1 MKDLI
6 ELYKSFGQSVGI
18 VSDPQGFMNTL
29 LPGSDT
35 PKPWTIDSKRAVLPL
50 PDQLKQTDWSN
61 RIGFHPLLQ
70 NVASGDSRVMEKFR
84 DRMNGYA
91 DFMLGMLLVD
101 IAQLGAK
108 KNMHQDLI
116 PAQAA
121 YLGPFSDVDEK
132 FVKLLTDLV
141 ATKRPTK
148 KNAEFVRFSVIKG
161 RAWQGQKRSR
171 VAVMHFP
178 LYEQLPKDN
187 KPVVILGHKLRIND
201 VKMLRTMYEFLFQ
214 GIREAGFYEVGS
226 DSKIAPSMES
236 LMAVYA
242 MFADPINTAVA
253 ILEPVLNTSNALYI
267 VTDWREDLAKI
278 EEYLPQI
285 RKIPMLEGNAPS
297 ERIATPNAPVHI
309 TEKLATEPVRTV
321 AAANTAPTLTAQA
334 AAQVQVQQHIQQVQQ
349 GAQQVQDQSNTGVR
363 FKLGSRGPTVAH
375 DQVTHQLPETFQQ
388 PVQSQPLRPAV
399 QLAPTPAVGTILQAQ
414 QVAAGV
420 HPQQQFAGQVLP
432 GVAAQPVAQA
442 TKVPESARLFNG
454 ALYIPVESSGVSGI
468 PAGAVMIDNKVYV
481 PLAAAGAPV
490 GVPGQVGFNPNNRF
504 AAQNQA
510 VTDPSQVP
518 GLSEQEILYYRA
530 NPVMFQNYL
539 QQMQSNN
546 AMAAATQIAQR
557 QQQVPR
563 YLQTAIQQAQVQQ
576 QQATGFF
583 ARR

>member
-6 ELYKSFGQSVGI
+6 DLYKSFASSIGV
-18 VSDPQGFMNTL
+18 VADNQGFMNTL
-29 LPGSDT
+29 LPGSDS
-35 PKPWTIDSKRAVLPL
+35 PKPWTIDSKRVVLPL
-50 PDQLKQTDWSN
+50 PEQLKQTDWSN

-108 KNMHQDLI
+108 KNMHQDLS
-116 PAQAA
+116 PVQSA

-141 ATKRPTK
+141 ATKRPIK

-161 RAWQGQKRSR
+161 RVWQGQKRSR

-187 KPVVILGHKLRIND
+187 KPTVILGHKLRIND
-201 VKMLRTMYEFLFQ
+201 VKMLRNMYEFLFE
-214 GIREAGFYEVGS
+214 GIREANFYEVGS

-236 LMAVYA
+236 LMSVYGVFTEA
-242 MFADPINTAVA
+242 INKAVA
-253 ILEPVLNTSNALYI
+253 ILEPVINTSNALFI
-267 VTDWREDLAKI
+267 VNDWREDLAKM

-297 ERIATPNAPVHI
+297 ERIAAPNAPAMI
-309 TEKLATEPVRTV
+309 SEKGAQPETVRVV
-321 AAANTAPTLTAQA
+321 AAASSTPTLSVA
-334 AAQVQVQQHIQQVQQ
+334 AATQVQQQQIQQIQQ
-349 GAQQVQDQSNTGVR
+349 GAQTVQDPNNSGAPR
-363 FKLGSRGPTVAH
+363 FKLGSRGPTVGH
-375 DQVTHQLPETFQQ
+375 DQVTHQLPENLALA
-388 PVQSQPLRPAV
+388 PVAAPAPV
-399 QLAPTPAVGTILQAQ
+399 RTVLAPTPAVGSILQAQ
-414 QVAAGV
+414 NPQAQYAGNV
-420 HPQQQFAGQVLP
+420 LAPAQQQ
-432 GVAAQPVAQA
+432 PVVQA
-442 TKVPESARLFNG
+442 MKVPESVRLVNNQM
-454 ALYIPVESSGVSGI
+454 YIPLESNGVSAA
-468 PAGAVMIDNKVYV
+468 PAGMILIEGKPYV
-481 PLAAAGAPV
+481 PLAQMGAAVAPV
-490 GVPGQVGFNPNNRF
+490 GGQVGFNPNNRF
-504 AAQNQA
+504 AAQQQI
-510 VTDPSQVP
+510 TDPSQVP
-518 GLSEQEILYYRA
+518 GLSQQEIDYYRA

-539 QQMQSNN
+539 QQMQAGS
-546 AMAAATQIAQR
+546 ALAAAQQITQR

-563 YLQTAIQQAQVQQ
+563 YLQNAVTAAQQAQ